1 MISYDILQNLE
12 NNCFELLRSLRREKN
27 YSQEYVAEKLGISQ
41 KAYSEIE
48 SGKTTLKHELI
59 GVLAEILNISAHE
72 ICQVNNCST
81 KVQKEKNQMLIELLE
96 QNKISIPKNL
106 Y

>member
-1 MISYDILQNLE
+1 ME
-12 NNCFELLRSLRREKN
+12 NNSIELLRSLRREKN

>member
-1 MISYDILQNLE
+1 M
-12 NNCFELLRSLRREKN
+12 
-27 YSQEYVAEKLGISQ
+27 KLPKTS
-41 KAYSEIE
+41 
-48 SGKTTLKHELI
+48 SG
-59 GVLAEILNISAHE
+59 LAVKSCSSEILNISAHE

>member
-1 MISYDILQNLE
+1 ME
-12 NNCFELLRSLRREKN
+12 NNCFEQLRRLRREKN